1 MLQLDHKETQDRHMG
16 KKNLV
21 DGNYD
26 FYSRSG
32 DDYNGD
38 FSGNLGI
45 TIILVSEVAINDNP
59 TSGDSGIH
67 TESGFVDLWACTF
80 PFEWSSP

>member
-21 DGNYD
+21 EGNYN
-26 FYSRSG
+26 FYSRSD

-38 FSGNLGI
+38 VAGIHGI
-45 TIILVSEVAINDNP
+45 TMILVPEISITDNP
-59 TSGDSGIH
+59 ISGDSGIH

-80 PFEWSSP
+80 PFEWLSP